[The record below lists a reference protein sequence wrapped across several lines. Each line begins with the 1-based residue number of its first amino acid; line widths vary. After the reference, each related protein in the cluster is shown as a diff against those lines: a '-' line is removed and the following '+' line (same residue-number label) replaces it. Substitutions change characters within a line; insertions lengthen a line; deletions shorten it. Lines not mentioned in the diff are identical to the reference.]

1 MRTRPFTSRLLTV
14 ALVPALLAGCSDER
28 TELTAPVADAAPLL
42 RSEARGDFHR
52 YVAIG
57 TSVSMGWRSD
67 GVVES
72 SQATSWPVLLAAR
85 AHRTMT
91 VPAIAEF
98 GCGSPIAAPIA
109 GGVRTS
115 GEGIGASFDS
125 RSCAP
130 NSAGVTLPAANV
142 AIAAAITR
150 DALYS
155 TPENKAGEYR
165 RLYSRVLAPGQSQ
178 VGAMMAQQPK
188 VVTVELGANEVLG
201 ARNGA
206 FVPGL
211 NVVPVSYFEAD
222 YLKVLDSVQK
232 VAKHVA
238 LVGLID
244 HAINFPSFRTGDEIY
259 DARATLAPFYVTVS
273 EDCNGS
279 DNVIFVA
286 ARIPD
291 AAARGA
297 ASARA
302 GGTPHVFSCFNYP
315 PTRVTATGQVVT
327 IDDYVLGA
335 GEVAAL
341 DAQLAQMDA
350 IIARE
355 AARRGFAHFRLAA
368 LYEDVNVKAPFNAIT
383 LLTSGQPY
391 GQYVSLDGFH
401 PTAEGARII
410 ADAAAT
416 AFDARYGFGITESGG
431 LFASSGATLR

>member
-1 MRTRPFTSRLLTV
+1 MRAHRFTSRLLIV
-14 ALVPALLAGCSDER
+14 ATIPALLVGCSDDR
-28 TELTAPVADAAPLL
+28 SAPTAPAAAFPPNLQ
-42 RSEARGDFHR
+42 SEGRGAFHS

-67 GVVES
+67 GVVAS
-72 SQATSWPVLLAAR
+72 SQSTSWPVMLAEY

-98 GCGSPIAAPIA
+98 GCGAPIAAPIA
-109 GGVRTS
+109 RGVRTS
-115 GEGIGASFDS
+115 GEGIGASLES
-125 RSCAP
+125 RSCAS
-130 NSAGVTLPAANV
+130 NVAGVTLPAGNV
-142 AIAAAITR
+142 AIAAATTR

-155 TPENKAGEYR
+155 TPENKTGEYR
-165 RLYSRVLAPGQSQ
+165 RLYSRVLAAGQSQ
-178 VGAMMAQQPK
+178 IAAMMAQNPK
-188 VVTVELGANEVLG
+188 VVTVELGANEVLNG
-201 ARNGA
+201 RNGA

-222 YLKVLDSVQK
+222 YMKVLDSVQK

-244 HAINFPSFRTGDEIY
+244 HAINFPSFRTGAEIY
-259 DARATLAPFYVTVS
+259 DAKATLAPFYVTVS

-297 ASARA
+297 AAARA
-302 GGTPHVFSCFNYP
+302 GGPPHEFSCFNYP
-315 PTRVTATGQVVT
+315 PTRTTSTGQVVT
-327 IDDYVLGA
+327 IDDYVLSA
-335 GEVAAL
+335 AEVAAL
-341 DAQLAQMDA
+341 DAHIAQMDA

-355 AARRGFAHFRLAA
+355 AGRRGFAHFRLAA

-383 LLTSGQPY
+383 LLTTAEPY
-391 GQYVSLDGFH
+391 GRYVSLDGFH
-401 PTAEGARII
+401 PTGDGARVI
-410 ADAAAT
+410 AQAAAS
-416 AFDARYGFGITESGG
+416 AFDARYGLGIAGSGE
-431 LFASSGATLR
+431 LLASGSPSFR

>member
-1 MRTRPFTSRLLTV
+1 MRTRPLASRLLIV
-14 ALVPALLAGCSDER
+14 AVVPALLAACSDER
-28 TELTAPVADAAPLL
+28 AELTAPAAEAAPLL

-52 YVAIG
+52 YVPIG

-67 GVVES
+67 GVVAS
-72 SQATSWPVLLAAR
+72 SQETSWPVMLAELAY
-85 AHRTMT
+85 RTLT
-91 VPAIAEF
+91 VPAIQES

-115 GEGIGASFDS
+115 GEGIGASLES
-125 RSCAP
+125 RSCAS
-130 NSAGVTLPAANV
+130 NVEGVTLPAANV
-142 AIAAAITR
+142 AIAAATTR

-155 TPENKAGEYR
+155 TPENKTGEYR
-165 RLYSRVLAPGQSQ
+165 RLYSRVLAAGQSQ
-178 VGAMMAQQPK
+178 VTAMMSQNPK

-201 ARNGA
+201 ARSGA
-206 FVPGL
+206 YVPGL

-259 DARATLAPFYVTVS
+259 DAKATLAPFYVTVS
-273 EDCNGS
+273 EDCNNS

-302 GGTPHVFSCFNYP
+302 GGPPHVFSCFNYP
-315 PTRVTATGQVVT
+315 PTRTTETGRVVT
-327 IDDYVLGA
+327 IEDYVLSA

-350 IIARE
+350 IIKRE
-355 AARRGFAHFRLAA
+355 ATARGFAHFRLAA
-368 LYEDVNVKAPFNAIT
+368 LYEDVNEKAPFNAIT

-391 GQYVSLDGFH
+391 GRHVSLDGFH
-401 PTAEGARII
+401 PTADGARVI
-410 ADAAAT
+410 AQAAAA
-416 AFDARYGFGITESGG
+416 AFDARYGFGITASGV
-431 LFASSGATLR
+431 LFASEGNLLR